1 MSKSKFNPA
10 IKSLSPLVGKAI
22 GDYQMIKEG
31 DRILVAVSG
40 GKDSVLLLE
49 MMRYFQQVAPVK
61 FEIRPV
67 FVDIGL
73 PRFPLGRLK
82 DFFKQTGLPYE
93 IIEAKKIKEKSWDD
107 IECYGCSRERRKL
120 FFETADRLKFNKI
133 ALGHNQD
140 DIAETILLNLFFRG
154 EIGSMCPNQEFF
166 KGRLHIIRPLAYV
179 RAEEIRQMAVAGC
192 FSTFKGNKCP
202 NDHESQRMAIR
213 RMLGKLEKVNPF
225 LKKNI
230 ISALKNIRA
239 EYLP

>member
-1 MSKSKFNPA
+1 MSSFNPV

-22 GDYQMIKEG
+22 GDYRMIENK

-49 MMRYFQQVAPVK
+49 MLRYFQRVAPVK

-73 PRFPLGRLK
+73 PKFPLRRLEK
-82 DFFKQTGLPYE
+82 FFEGTGLPYE
-93 IIEAKKIKEKSWDD
+93 IIEAREIKEKSWDD
-107 IECYGCSRERRKL
+107 IECYGCSHERRKIL
-120 FFETADRLKFNKI
+120 FEAADRLGCNKI

-154 EIGSMCPNQEFF
+154 EIGSMCPKQEFF
-166 KGRLHIIRPLAYV
+166 KGRFHIIRPLAYV
-179 RAEEIRQMAVAGC
+179 RAEEIREKASAGH
-192 FSTFKGNKCP
+192 FPAFKGNKCP
-202 NDHESQRMAIR
+202 HDRDSQRMAIR
-213 RMLGKLEKVNPF
+213 RMLAKIEKINPAI
-225 LKKNI
+225 KRNI
-230 ISALKNIRA
+230 ISALQNIRT